1 MVDPFLDDRGIFVYD
16 KILARLI
23 ETNEKLK
30 TSGSESEA
38 DAKGEGCELK

>member
-38 DAKGEGCELK
+38 DAKGEGRELK